1 MSGPG
6 TPDRWRCR
14 RSSSPAADLA
24 HGAVVAA
31 SNVIPPANPVAV
43 AKMVQGVVA
52 AKDPNGTEQALQLL
66 REAVALDSY
75 LWEARYDLGV
85 VLARAGD
92 LAGAESALATAAKA
106 DEGAEEVALAL
117 AEVRQ
122 RREEHRAA
130 ADGLGD
136 FVEAHPA
143 ALAARTLY
151 VACLRDAGQLDKA
164 IAEARDV
171 LVRKPG
177 DASAL
182 AELALCHLAKGE
194 RDEASLLAKQAL
206 DSDAHS
212 AVAERATG
220 MIALSRGDD
229 ATAFLAFV
237 KATQADPRDTTAR
250 LNMGSV
256 LLRAGAYSKAA
267 EQFRAILQVLPDDG
281 DATLGLAAALK
292 GEGDSSRRTGGRSVE
307 EARALLEKL
316 LARSPHNVG
325 ALFNL
330 GVLYA
335 DVLKRPADARP
346 LFDRFLADAPSDH
359 PARAEAALL
368 HDARRVGAASPARS
382 ASSRFAPRPAWR
394 TPSAACDHRRQI
406 VSAPL
411 SRTAALLR
419 IALVSLLVVAV
430 GFTATRTPRADSGSP
445 RQGSRA
451 PGPPSQGRRR
461 PGSPCTRGQE

>member
-1 MSGPG
+1 MRG
-6 TPDRWRCR
+6 
-14 RSSSPAADLA
+14 
-24 HGAVVAA
+24 GAVALVGLLAVGCA
-31 SNVIPPANPVAV
+31 HAKVVVEAPSKTLPPANPVAV

-52 AKDPNGTEQALQLL
+52 AKDPSGVERGIQLL
-66 REAVALDSY
+66 REAVATDPY

-85 VLARAGD
+85 VLASAGD
-92 LAGAESALATAAKA
+92 LAGAEESLTKAAKA
-106 DEGAEEVALAL
+106 APEAEDVALAL

-122 RREEHRAA
+122 RRGEHRPA

-136 FVEAHPA
+136 FVESHPA
-143 ALAARTLY
+143 ALAPRTLY
-151 VACLRDAGQLDKA
+151 VACLRDSGQIDKA
-164 IAEARDV
+164 IREAREV

-212 AVAERATG
+212 AVAHRASG

-229 ATAFLAFV
+229 ATAFLSFV

-292 GEGDSSRRTGGRSVE
+292 GEGVATKDGGPKVQ
-307 EARALLEKL
+307 EAKMLLEKL
-316 LARSPHNVG
+316 LTRSPHNTG

-346 LFDRFLADAPSDH
+346 LFQRFLSDAPSDH
-359 PARAEAALL
+359 PARPDAA
-368 HDARRVGAASPARS
+368 RY
-382 ASSRFAPRPAWR
+382 ASSLA
-394 TPSAACDHRRQI
+394 D
-406 VSAPL
+406 SAP
-411 SRTAALLR
+411 
-419 IALVSLLVVAV
+419 
-430 GFTATRTPRADSGSP
+430 PP
-445 RQGSRA
+445 PPPPPA
-451 PGPPSQGRRR
+451 PAPAPKAGGKS
-461 PGSPCTRGQE
+461 

>member
-1 MSGPG
+1 MLREVAGLS
-6 TPDRWRCR
+6 
-14 RSSSPAADLA
+14 ALA
-24 HGAVVAA
+24 LALGCGHTQSAVSATVNVA
-31 SNVIPPANPVAV
+31 PPANPVAV

-52 AKDPNGTEQALQLL
+52 AKEANGTEQAIQLL
-66 REAVALDSY
+66 REAIALDSY

-92 LAGAESALATAAKA
+92 LAGAEDALATAAKA
-106 DEGAEEVALAL
+106 EDGAEEVALAL

-122 RREEHRAA
+122 RREEHKTA
-130 ADGLGD
+130 ADGLGG

-143 ALAARTLY
+143 AVAARTLY
-151 VACLRDAGQLDKA
+151 VACLRDAGQIDKA
-164 IAEARDV
+164 IQQAREV

-229 ATAFLAFV
+229 ATAFLAFS

-256 LLRAGAYSKAA
+256 LLRAGAYTKAA
-267 EQFRAILQVLPDDG
+267 EQFRAILQVLPDDN

-292 GEGDSSRRTGGRSVE
+292 DEGVQAKDGAPKVQ

-346 LFDRFLADAPSDH
+346 LFQRFLSDAPNDH
-359 PARAEAALL
+359 PARAEAT
-368 HDARRVGAASPARS
+368 RY
-382 ASSRFAPRPAWR
+382 ASSLASSAP
-394 TPSAACDHRRQI
+394 PSAA
-406 VSAPL
+406 
-411 SRTAALLR
+411 
-419 IALVSLLVVAV
+419 
-430 GFTATRTPRADSGSP
+430 
-445 RQGSRA
+445 A
-451 PGPPSQGRRR
+451 PGAPPAGPAPHAT
-461 PGSPCTRGQE
+461 PGGKS

>member
-1 MSGPG
+1 VRRVASALLASGLLLGGCAHSQSGP
-6 TPDRWRCR
+6 
-14 RSSSPAADLA
+14 
-24 HGAVVAA
+24 VAA
-31 SNVIPPANPVAV
+31 SKALAPANPVAV

-52 AKDPNGTEQALQLL
+52 AKDPNGTEQAIQLL
-66 REAVALDSY
+66 REAVALDGY

-106 DEGAEEVALAL
+106 EEGAEDVALAL

-122 RREEHRAA
+122 RREEHKAA
-130 ADGLGD
+130 AEGLGD
-136 FVEAHPA
+136 FVESHPA

-151 VACLRDAGQLDKA
+151 VACLRDSGQVDKA
-164 IAEARDV
+164 ITQAREV

-182 AELALCHLAKGE
+182 AELALCHLSKGE

-237 KATQADPRDTTAR
+237 KATQADPKDTTAR

-256 LLRAGAYSKAA
+256 LLRAGAYAKAA
-267 EQFRAILQVLPDDG
+267 EQFRAILQVLPDDN
-281 DATLGLAAALK
+281 DAMLGLAAALK
-292 GEGDSSRRTGGRSVE
+292 GEGAQSKEGSSKVQ
-307 EARALLEKL
+307 EARTILEKL

-335 DVLKRPADARP
+335 DVLKRPADAQP
-346 LFDRFLADAPSDH
+346 LFQRFLEDAPTDH
-359 PARAEAALL
+359 PARAEASRYA
-368 HDARRVGAASPARS
+368 ASIAASAPPPPPVAPPQPAPSPAGAAPH
-382 ASSRFAPRPAWR
+382 
-394 TPSAACDHRRQI
+394 AAAGGK
-406 VSAPL
+406 S
-411 SRTAALLR
+411 
-419 IALVSLLVVAV
+419 
-430 GFTATRTPRADSGSP
+430 
-445 RQGSRA
+445 
-451 PGPPSQGRRR
+451 
-461 PGSPCTRGQE
+461 